1 MGNTNSNENREK
13 IYNEGFYKNR
23 NDSTVY
29 SAKMVL
35 ELLQP
40 YFTINSVI
48 DFGCGVGTWL
58 KMAKE
63 LFGKNVEVRG
73 LDGDYVQKNLLQ
85 IKNEEFSP
93 VDLSQE
99 VKLDRRYDLAIS
111 LEVAEHLPESRAKSF
126 VNDLCK
132 ASDVVLFSAAT
143 AFQGGDGHVNERRLS
158 YWRRLFDENDYQM
171 IDLIRPAVWDDDQ
184 VLVWDKQNSVLFVNR
199 KKDNYSTIQCE
210 QLVDVIHPDI
220 FEQRS
225 RIALHPIV
233 KILYAVRAF
242 FVNLGK

>member
-63 LFGKNVEVRG
+63 LFGKNVF
-73 LDGDYVQKNLLQ
+73 DYPALHT
-85 IKNEEFSP
+85 IRYCFGSP
-93 VDLSQE
+93 L
-99 VKLDRRYDLAIS
+99 
-111 LEVAEHLPESRAKSF
+111 
-126 VNDLCK
+126 
-132 ASDVVLFSAAT
+132 
-143 AFQGGDGHVNERRLS
+143 RLS
-158 YWRRLFDENDYQM
+158 CYEIYL
-171 IDLIRPAVWDDDQ
+171 
-184 VLVWDKQNSVLFVNR
+184 
-199 KKDNYSTIQCE
+199 
-210 QLVDVIHPDI
+210 QL
-220 FEQRS
+220 
-225 RIALHPIV
+225 
-233 KILYAVRAF
+233 
-242 FVNLGK
+242 